1 MGEKKPDNIVWNK
14 EDGYNANI
22 LPYASNVGAPAIQMD
37 DIGGWKNSQ
46 VVSVNHQIKT
56 KFEELR
62 EEYNK
67 LIDEYNWNQL
77 IYKSRY
83 SFVPVI
89 GQTYHLYVNLKEEVF
104 LSLIA
109 PNEWNQK
116 FVGSFRLDS
125 TEKWIK
131 LS

>member
-37 DIGGWKNSQ
+37 DIGGWKNRQ

-89 GQTYHLYVNLKEEVF
+89 PPLCQSKRRGVF
-104 LSLIA
+104 IFNCTKRVE
-109 PNEWNQK
+109 PK
-116 FVGSFRLDS
+116 ICG
-125 TEKWIK
+125 II
-131 LS
+131 